1 MKNNDS
7 IEWGDINLSLKEIDK
22 LEEWTKLSAKLGKRK
37 RKKRFLLIIW
47 FGIGLFGLM
56 TIAKLNKPQN
66 YQISDNT
73 FQNANIKANQSNFKS
88 DHSINLHLNKI
99 DHSDSKI
106 TNLKKENNG
115 ANKLN
120 RKRNNSNFKKQSRLI
135 NLLPFCDD
143 NLKHKLETPH
153 MNYTLMN
160 KRNSQTTNINL
171 NINQSITNNQEI
183 LETNLIESKPN
194 ISTIILSHNN
204 ENKDLD
210 FQNTNRLMINKFNSK
225 WIDHV
230 ELNIGYGV
238 SSYQQHNKNSNSN
251 DYSNRRKMIEK
262 GFDAIE
268 AEILISKKI
277 KFNSKLALGFSARM
291 NHFKTKEGGYLES
304 NELLRDQITE
314 INKNGDIIKE
324 EIHGEIEGKVI
335 RSYNTQF
342 YNRYLSLSIPITI
355 SKQFTIKYLG
365 NYHIETGLLLGIYSD
380 IKGYLPSDV
389 KRYKFENIN
398 KSINRRRVFDAYRF
412 KLSKT
417 IWLKNSIHLNP
428 YISYTHDIQD
438 RLNHPSISQFN
449 YQLNFGISIKLNK

>member
-7 IEWGDINLSLKEIDK
+7 IEWGDINLSSKEIDK
-22 LEEWTKLSAKLGKRK
+22 LEEWTKLSAKLSKRK
-37 RKKRFLLIIW
+37 RKKRFLLIAW
-47 FGIGLFGLM
+47 TGIGLFGLLI
-56 TIAKLNKPQN
+56 IANLNKPQN
-66 YQISDNT
+66 YHISDLT
-73 FQNANIKANQSNFKS
+73 FQNANIKVNQSILKN
-88 DHSINLHLNKI
+88 DQSINLQKKKI
-99 DHSDSKI
+99 DHLDSKI
-106 TNLKKENNG
+106 TNLQKENIVDT
-115 ANKLN
+115 KLN
-120 RKRNNSNFKKQSRLI
+120 RKRNNSNFNMQRYLI
-135 NLLPFCDD
+135 NLMPVCDD
-143 NLKHKLETPH
+143 NLTQKLETSL
-153 MNYTLMN
+153 MNYTIISN
-160 KRNSQTTNINL
+160 SNSQTTNINL
-171 NINQSITNNQEI
+171 NINQSLTNNQEI
-183 LETNLIESKPN
+183 LETNLIELKPN

-204 ENKDLD
+204 ENKDLN
-210 FQNTNRLMINKFNSK
+210 FQNTNSILINKSNSK
-225 WIDHV
+225 WIDQM

-238 SSYQQHNKNSNSN
+238 SSYQQHNKNLNSN
-251 DYSNRRKMIEK
+251 DYFNRRKMIEK

-268 AEILISKKI
+268 AEISFSKKI

-291 NHFKTKEGGYLES
+291 NHFKTIEEGYLES
-304 NELLRDQITE
+304 NELLRDQVTE
-314 INKNGDIIKE
+314 INKNGDIINE

-342 YNRYLSLSIPITI
+342 YNRYLSLCIPISI
-355 SKQFTIKYLG
+355 SKQFRIKYLG
-365 NYHIETGLLLGIYSD
+365 NYHIETGLLLGLYSD

>member
-22 LEEWTKLSAKLGKRK
+22 LEEWTKLSAKLSKRK

-47 FGIGLFGLM
+47 SGIGLFGLM
-56 TIAKLNKPQN
+56 IIANLNKSHN
-66 YQISDNT
+66 YQISEIT
-73 FQNANIKANQSNFKS
+73 FQNENIKVNQSNIKS
-88 DHSINLHLNKI
+88 DQSINLQKKKI
-99 DHSDSKI
+99 DHLDSKI
-106 TNLKKENNG
+106 TNLQKENIIDT
-115 ANKLN
+115 KLN
-120 RKRNNSNFKKQSRLI
+120 RKRNNSNFNKQSRLI
-135 NLLPFCDD
+135 NFMKANDVYPNQRHATSTL
-143 NLKHKLETPH
+143 TYIS
-153 MNYTLMN
+153 MNN
-160 KRNSQTTNINL
+160 IKPQRSNINL
-171 NINQSITNNQEI
+171 NPIQSQFNNQEI

-194 ISTIILSHNN
+194 ISTIILPHI
-204 ENKDLD
+204 EDNKELD
-210 FQNTNRLMINKFNSK
+210 FQIAHKILINKSNSK
-225 WIDHV
+225 WIDQM

-238 SSYQQHNKNSNSN
+238 SSYQQHNKNTDSN
-251 DYSNRRKMIEK
+251 DYFNRRKMIEQ

-268 AEILISKKI
+268 AEILISKKL
-277 KFNSKLALGFSARM
+277 KFNSTLALGFSARM
-291 NHFKTKEGGYLES
+291 NHFKTKEEGYLES

-342 YNRYLSLSIPITI
+342 YNRYLSLSIPISI
-355 SKQFTIKYLG
+355 SKQFRIKYLG
-365 NYHIETGLLLGIYSD
+365 NYHIETGLLLGLYSD

-389 KRYKFENIN
+389 KRYKFEYIN
-398 KSINRRRVFDAYRF
+398 KIINRRRFFDAYRF

-438 RLNHPSISQFN
+438 RLDHPSISQFN
-449 YQLNFGISIKLNK
+449 YQFNFGLTIKLYK